1 MKIRYLV
8 PLLIILPLQ
17 GLAQNKGS
25 DEFDQILKSYEAHSD
40 QFMNLQGC
48 GNILDGPA
56 FIMKIGQNT
65 TLDALLFMSES
76 DEMEMGNDAFKEIQK
91 REKILTS
98 HWAKDQVQSI
108 LNNMVRYVDRKGIKY
123 QIHIIDSE
131 EINALAFIIGHEV
144 SHIDKEHTVRKQ
156 KKLLLASAFADFM
169 DMQHLTE
176 IAVNI
181 ELMLNAPFDQIDEY
195 EADEYGV
202 SLAKRAGYDAKKFDS
217 FFEKLSKY
225 QDRNIL
231 NKLLSTHPFAADRK
245 ACIDGYIKTK

>member
-1 MKIRYLV
+1 M
-8 PLLIILPLQ
+8 
-17 GLAQNKGS
+17 
-25 DEFDQILKSYEAHSD
+25 
-40 QFMNLQGC
+40 
-48 GNILDGPA
+48 
-56 FIMKIGQNT
+56 
-65 TLDALLFMSES
+65 
-76 DEMEMGNDAFKEIQK
+76 
-91 REKILTS
+91 
-98 HWAKDQVQSI
+98 
-108 LNNMVRYVDRKGIKY
+108 DRKGIKY

-131 EINALAFIIGHEV
+131 EINAFATVGGNIFLTSSIIDFVDSFDELAFIIGHEV